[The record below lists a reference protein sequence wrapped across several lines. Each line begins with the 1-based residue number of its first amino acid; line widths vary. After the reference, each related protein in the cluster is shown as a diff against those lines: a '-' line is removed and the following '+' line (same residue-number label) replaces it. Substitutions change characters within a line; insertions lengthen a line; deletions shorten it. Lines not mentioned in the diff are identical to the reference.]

1 MEFDFDLE
9 DPAYENAAE
18 VPVLKTEKKEDKKVE
33 TKEAKEVK
41 EEKEKKEEKP
51 VTAPKVLNISIKT
64 EKPKK

>member
-9 DPAYENAAE
+9 DPAYENATE

-33 TKEAKEVK
+33 VKKEV
-41 EEKEKKEEKP
+41 EKKEEKP

>member
-9 DPAYENAAE
+9 DPAYENAVE
-18 VPVLKTEKKEDKKVE
+18 IPVLKTEKKEDKKV
-33 TKEAKEVK
+33 EVK

>member
-9 DPAYENAAE
+9 DPAYENAVE
-18 VPVLKTEKKEDKKVE
+18 VPVLKTEKKEDKKV
-33 TKEAKEVK
+33 EVK

>member
-9 DPAYENAAE
+9 DPAYENATE

-33 TKEAKEVK
+33 VKK
-41 EEKEKKEEKP
+41 EEVKEKKEEKP

>member
-33 TKEAKEVK
+33 EK

-51 VTAPKVLNISIKT
+51 VAPKVLNISIKT

>member
-9 DPAYENAAE
+9 DPAYENATE

-33 TKEAKEVK
+33 AKEVK
-41 EEKEKKEEKP
+41 KEEVKEKKEEKP

>member
-9 DPAYENAAE
+9 DPAYENAVE

-33 TKEAKEVK
+33 VKEVK
-41 EEKEKKEEKP
+41 EVKEKKEEKP

>member
-9 DPAYENAAE
+9 DPAYENVVE
-18 VPVLKTEKKEDKKVE
+18 IPVLKTEKKEDKKVE
-33 TKEAKEVK
+33 VK
-41 EEKEKKEEKP
+41 EEKEEKEEKP

>member
-33 TKEAKEVK
+33 VKKEEVK
-41 EEKEKKEEKP
+41 EVKEKKEEKP

>member
-9 DPAYENAAE
+9 DPAYENAVE

-33 TKEAKEVK
+33 VK
-41 EEKEKKEEKP
+41 EEKEEKKEEKP

>member
-9 DPAYENAAE
+9 DPAYENATE
-18 VPVLKTEKKEDKKVE
+18 VPVLKT
-33 TKEAKEVK
+33 
-41 EEKEKKEEKP
+41 EKKEEKP

>member
-9 DPAYENAAE
+9 DPAYENATE

-33 TKEAKEVK
+33 VNEETK
-41 EEKEKKEEKP
+41 KKEEKP

>member
-33 TKEAKEVK
+33 TKEVK